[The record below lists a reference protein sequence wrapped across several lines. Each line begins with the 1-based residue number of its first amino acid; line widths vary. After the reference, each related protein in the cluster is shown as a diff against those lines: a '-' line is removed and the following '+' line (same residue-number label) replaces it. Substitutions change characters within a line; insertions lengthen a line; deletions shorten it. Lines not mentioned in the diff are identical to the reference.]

1 MISHRPHPVR
11 APSNATTH
19 ATAHRRWLRALLPVR
34 TLVPVLALSL
44 GAVCASEVVAQP
56 GKVTANG
63 QLLTLEVMID
73 GVSTGRWTVL
83 ERNGVLF
90 ASDSLLEQWRLSRR
104 SNAVSVPFNGQDWY
118 SLAAVPNL
126 EATHYFRDRR
136 LELAGGARVAP
147 RPVKATATAPPAPG
161 TRSNPTTS
169 TPVDAAAAPPAPRVA
184 PPVVSDM
191 LQASSPGTSRMIPLD
206 VSINGSREGNWVLL
220 EQGGALYAPVDAF
233 EEWRIARKPDALP
246 LIYKGQPWYKLS
258 SVPGYEAQLNS
269 ANQSINLKFL
279 PSAFGATRVTQ
290 AQAERI
296 PVTSAVPSLFANYDL
311 SQTFTDTRGAGTARD
326 LGALIELGA
335 SSDLGV
341 VTTSHV
347 GRNLTGSADAF
358 GNATSSWRR
367 LETTFTHDFPD
378 QNLTLRL
385 GDTTT
390 RTGAWGR
397 SNYFG
402 GIQLARNFGLSP
414 GFISQPIPTIVGQ
427 SSAPSTVELYI
438 NDALRQTSK
447 VPTGPFAIDNFP
459 LLTGS
464 GQARVVVRDVLG
476 RETVLVQDFF
486 THSDLLDQ
494 GLSDW
499 SLDAGAVRRNLGNYN
514 ADYGPRFGSALYRYG
529 LNKSVTLEGRA
540 EAGKGMHGGGMGI
553 TLALPGQMLGQFAV
567 AGSDDRDAGRGQ
579 QWLVGL
585 EHTSLRHG
593 FTFRAEGSTR
603 DYRQFGQDATNIA
616 YRTQLSASYTYAS
629 ENLGYL
635 GLGFARIDSFEQGP
649 LNTYSANYSIRVLQR
664 GTVSF
669 SYTKVKGT
677 INADS
682 FGVSLLIP
690 LDNQINTNANV
701 TSRDGKTDAY
711 VSANKSLGIETGGAW
726 RALAGT
732 IADQAHAE
740 AGYYYQG
747 SKGLVSSDLS
757 FSRDQKTVRLG
768 MQGGLVF
775 IDRGLYLTRRVQ
787 DSFALVEVPGYA
799 NVGVG
804 FQSSV
809 LTQTDADGRALVP
822 RLQAYRRNSI
832 RLDPSELP
840 INAEIDNI
848 EQVIVPGSRTGVKVL
863 FPVRDG
869 RGALVRIVM
878 DDGEPAPAGLE
889 LKLVGDEREFF
900 VARRGEAFITGLKEK
915 AGKDKN
921 TLRLTINGKTCDM
934 DIVLPPGKPDEI
946 ARIGPVACKGVPR

>member
-1 MISHRPHPVR
+1 MISKRTHPVR
-11 APSNATTH
+11 APIIATTH
-19 ATAHRRWLRALLPVR
+19 AIARRRGFAWVAMLMLL
-34 TLVPVLALSL
+34 L
-44 GAVCASEVVAQP
+44 GSAQHNEVVAQP
-56 GKVTANG
+56 GKVTVEG
-63 QLLTLEVMID
+63 QLLTLDVVID
-73 GVSTGRWTVL
+73 GFPSGRWTLL

-104 SNAVSVPFNGQDWY
+104 TNAASVRFNGQEWY

-136 LELAGGARVAP
+136 LELAGGARLAPKPVQAATPTPVQSTAAPGTSGRPAVSTAQVARPVAP
-147 RPVKATATAPPAPG
+147 RVVPPI
-161 TRSNPTTS
+161 
-169 TPVDAAAAPPAPRVA
+169 
-184 PPVVSDM
+184 VSDA
-191 LQASSPGTSRMIPLD
+191 LQSSPDGSARLIPLD
-206 VSINGSREGNWVLL
+206 VSINDSRAGNWVLL
-220 EQGGALYAPVDAF
+220 EKGGALYAPVDAF
-233 EEWRIARKPDALP
+233 EEWRIARTPDALP
-246 LIYKGQPWYKLS
+246 IEYRGQPWFKLS

-290 AQAERI
+290 AQSERI
-296 PVTSAVPSLFANYDL
+296 PVTSAVPSIFANYDI
-311 SQTFTDTRGAGTARD
+311 SETTTNSRGQRTSND
-326 LGALIELGA
+326 LGALVELGA

-341 VTTSHV
+341 FTSSHV
-347 GRNLTGSADAF
+347 GRNLTRSQDIF
-358 GNATSSWRR
+358 GATNSSWRR

-390 RTGAWGR
+390 RAGAWGR
-397 SNYFG
+397 ANYFG

-414 GFISQPIPTIVGQ
+414 GFITQPIPTIIGQ

-499 SLDAGAVRRNLGNYN
+499 SLDAGAVRRNLGLNN

-529 LNKSVTLEGRA
+529 VNKGVTLEGRV
-540 EAGKGMHGGGMGI
+540 EAGKGMQGGGVGI
-553 TLALPGQMLGQFAV
+553 VLALPGQMLGQFAV
-567 AGSDDRDAGRGQ
+567 AASDDRDAGRGQ
-579 QWLVGL
+579 QYLIGL

-593 FTFRAEGSTR
+593 FTFRAEGATR
-603 DYRQFGQDATNIA
+603 DYRQFGQDALNIG
-616 YRTQLSASYTYAS
+616 YRSQLSASYTYAS

-635 GLGFARIDSFEQGP
+635 GMGFARIDSFDQGP
-649 LNTYSANYSIRVLQR
+649 LTTYSANYSIRLLQR
-664 GTVSF
+664 GTMSF
-669 SYTKVKGT
+669 SYTKVKGKL
-677 INADS
+677 NADS
-682 FGVSLLIP
+682 FGVSVLIP
-690 LDNQINTNANV
+690 LENQINV
-701 TSRDGKTDAY
+701 TASATSHDGKTDAY
-711 VSANKSLGIETGGAW
+711 VSANKSLGIESGGAW

-732 IADQAHAE
+732 IADQAHGE

-747 SKGLVSSDLS
+747 SKGLFTSDVSYT
-757 FSRDQKTVRLG
+757 RDQKTARLG

-775 IDRGLYLTRRVQ
+775 IDRGLYLTRRVL

-809 LTQTDADGRALVP
+809 LTRTDEDGRALVP

-840 INAEIDNI
+840 ISAEIDNI
-848 EQVIVPGSRTGVKVL
+848 EQVIVPGSRTGVKVK

-869 RGALVRIVM
+869 RAALIKIVM
-878 DDGEPAPAGLE
+878 DDGDAAPAGLE
-889 LKLVGDEREFF
+889 LKVDGDDREFF
-900 VARRGEAFITGLKEK
+900 IARRGEAFITGLKP
-915 AGKDKN
+915 KN
-921 TLRLTINGKTCDM
+921 ILRLTIKGKTCDM
-934 DIVLPPGKPDEI
+934 NIELPPGKNDEI
-946 ARIGPVACKGVPR
+946 ARVGPVACKGVPR

>member
-1 MISHRPHPVR
+1 MQATLRRPMQMAV
-11 APSNATTH
+11 
-19 ATAHRRWLRALLPVR
+19 LLM
-34 TLVPVLALSL
+34 
-44 GAVCASEVVAQP
+44 VVASGVLPASLAVGQP
-56 GKVTANG
+56 GKPAPVAARESQG
-63 QLLTLEVMID
+63 QMLTLDVTID
-73 GVSTGRWTVL
+73 GRPSGRWTL
-83 ERNGVLF
+83 LDRNGVLF
-90 ASDSLLEQWRLSRR
+90 AADNLLQQWGLARR
-104 SNAVSVPFNGQDWY
+104 VNAASVRIDGQDWY
-118 SLAAVPNL
+118 SLASVPGL
-126 EATHYFRDRR
+126 EATHYFRERK
-136 LELAGGARVAP
+136 LELAGGSRLARAPAAVAP
-147 RPVKATATAPPAPG
+147 VASSGPSSTPPLPPLSPTAATARTAHVQAPA
-161 TRSNPTTS
+161 SI
-169 TPVDAAAAPPAPRVA
+169 VAAPVA
-184 PPVVSDM
+184 SDP
-191 LQASSPGTSRMIPLD
+191 QPSSPTGPARLIPLD
-206 VSINGSREGNWVLL
+206 VAINGSREGNWVLL
-220 EQGGALYAPVDAF
+220 ETGGALYAPGDALD
-233 EEWRIARKPDALP
+233 EWRIARQADMPS
-246 LIYKGQPWYKLS
+246 ITYKGQPWYKLAA
-258 SVPGYEAQLNS
+258 VPGYEAQLNA
-269 ANQSINLKFL
+269 ANQSVSLKFL
-279 PSAFGATRVTQ
+279 PGAFGATRVTQ
-290 AQAERI
+290 APVDRI
-296 PVTSAVPSLFANYDL
+296 QVTPAVPSLFANYDL
-311 SQTFTDTRGAGTARD
+311 SQTFSDTRGLSTSRD
-326 LGALIELGA
+326 LGALVELGA
-335 SSDLGV
+335 SNDWGV
-341 VTTSHV
+341 LTTSHV
-347 GRNLTGSADAF
+347 GRNLTRFDNGFSSD
-358 GNATSSWRR
+358 SSWRR
-367 LETTFTHDFPD
+367 LETTFTHDFPN

-397 SNYFG
+397 ANYFG
-402 GIQLARNFGLSP
+402 GIQLARNFGLTP
-414 GFISQPIPTIVGQ
+414 GFITQPIPTITGQ

-499 SLDAGAVRRNLGNYN
+499 SLDAGAVRRNLGNRN
-514 ADYGPRFGSALYRYG
+514 ADYGPRFGSGLYRYG
-529 LNKSVTLEGRA
+529 VNKSVTVEGRV
-540 EAGKGMHGGGMGI
+540 EAGKGMHGGGAGI

-593 FTFRAEGSTR
+593 FTFRAEGATR
-603 DYRQFGQDATNIA
+603 NYRQFGQEAFGIG
-616 YRTQLSASYTYAS
+616 YRSQMSASYTYSS
-629 ENLGYL
+629 ESLGYV
-635 GLGFARIDSFEQGP
+635 GLGYARIDSFDQGP

-669 SYTKVKGT
+669 SYTKVKGN

-690 LDNQINTNANV
+690 LESQVNINATA

-711 VSANKSLGIETGGAW
+711 VTASKSLGIESGAGW

-732 IADQAHAE
+732 VSDVAHAE

-747 SKGLVSSDLS
+747 SKGLLSSDVS

-775 IDRGLYLTRRVQ
+775 IDRGLYLTRRVE

-809 LTQTDADGRALVP
+809 LARTDADGRALIP

-840 INAEIDNI
+840 ISAEIDNI
-848 EQVIVPGSRTGVKVL
+848 EQVVVPGSRSGVKVA

-869 RGALVRIVM
+869 RAALVKIVL
-878 DDGEPAPAGLE
+878 DDGEPAPAGIE
-889 LKLVGDEREFF
+889 LKLAGDNHEFF
-900 VARRGEAFITGLKEK
+900 VARRGEAFITGLK
-915 AGKDKN
+915 AIN
-921 TLRLTINGKTCDM
+921 TLRMSLNGKTCDM
-934 DIVLPPGKPDEI
+934 TLQLPEGKTDEI
-946 ARIGPVACKGVPR
+946 ARIGPVTCKGVTR